1 MPTFRGSDAPTLFCV
16 LSPSVPVRP
25 SHGAGLVLVA
35 LVLGL
40 VLGATAVGMVWF
52 VSGRTASAT
61 ELPNTT
67 ASSDA
72 AAACAILA
80 RVPALPSTAFT
91 DQSPQGVYRLTG
103 AASLAQAAKSEDSHY
118 SALSMAM
125 SRVNQEVVRGA
136 ASGGQLTTALANA
149 RAACADL

>member
-1 MPTFRGSDAPTLFCV
+1 MPTFHWWDAPTLFCV
-16 LSPSVPVRP
+16 LSPSVPVRS
-25 SHGAGLVLVA
+25 SHGTGLVLVA

-80 RVPALPSTAFT
+80 GLPQLSFA
-91 DQSPQGVYRLTG
+91 DQSPQGQYRLTG
-103 AASLAQAAKSEDSHY
+103 AASLAQAAQAEDSHY
-118 SALSMAM
+118 TALSMAL
-125 SRVNQEVVRGA
+125 SRVNQVLVRRVATGT
-136 ASGGQLTTALANA
+136 QLTVALDSA